1 MTLEILFEN
10 ADFLIIHKPSGMV
23 VHPFDHSTEVTLLD
37 HLVVHTPHIST
48 TKNTKLLQDG
58 RTISLGGIVHK
69 LDRDT
74 SGVMVVAK
82 NDMTYDELIEQFRNH
97 TVTKT
102 YKALVEGKV
111 HNEPF
116 IIDAPLGRN
125 KKDYKQVV
133 NPLNLRGEL
142 RDAVTSVREVSY
154 DSVHDTSLLEL
165 TPRTGRTHQL
175 RAHMA
180 YIGHPI
186 VGDISYG
193 STRNAPRI
201 MLHAESVTFTC
212 RGERYMF
219 TADRIVGF
227 NDLTVDTIK

>member
-1 MTLEILFEN
+1 MTLDILFEN
-10 ADFLIIHKPSGMV
+10 TDFLIINKPSGMV

-37 HLVVHTPHIST
+37 HLVAHTQQLST

-58 RTISLGGIVHK
+58 RTVSLGGIVHK

-125 KKDYKQVV
+125 KKAYKQVV
-133 NPLNLRGEL
+133 NPHNLRGEL
-142 RDAVTSVREVSY
+142 RDAVTSVRVVSY

-193 STRNAPRI
+193 SIQKSSRI
-201 MLHAESVTFTC
+201 MLHAEMLSFTLHE
-212 RGERYMF
+212 ERYTFKASLPDYFIDF
-219 TADRIVGF
+219 T
-227 NDLTVDTIK
+227 LETMK